1 MIVDH
6 LENYYRFSD
15 FHCGSWSSA
24 SIAYL
29 LTFVSGRIG
38 RTFNKSC
45 AALAVV
51 LFTNLSLMEFQMSYI
66 ALFLLFFEIDGF
78 RWV

>member
-6 LENYYRFSD
+6 LQNYYPFSD
-15 FHCGSWSSA
+15 FQSSSWSSA
-24 SIAYL
+24 SIACL

-38 RTFNKSC
+38 RTCNKSC

-51 LFTNLSLMEFQMSYI
+51 LFTDLSLMEYQMSYM
-66 ALFLLFFEIDGF
+66 ALFLHFFEIDGF